1 MSMLGLFDPENQ
13 QSEGRRK
20 LAQGV
25 LFGGGLAGASAVVL
39 ALIELVRSNPDK
51 GFMLLEKWGPWY
63 FLAMFCVWA
72 LNGIA
77 MRILDV
83 TSEVGE
89 RFAGSMDRIADEQV
103 KLAEAARDQAESMK
117 RSADRDDRDHERMAT
132 LVDYSG
138 QQSREAAE
146 QSRQTAETVSAMH
159 DVLSRIAAQM
169 NVSTRKDG

>member
-1 MSMLGLFDPENQ
+1 MAFLSLFDPEKQ
-13 QSEGRRK
+13 QTEGRRK
-20 LAQGV
+20 LAQGI
-25 LFGGGLAGASAVVL
+25 LFGGGLAGASGVVL
-39 ALIELVRSNPDK
+39 ALIELIKANPDK
-51 GFMLLEKWGPWY
+51 GFLLLEKWGPWY

-83 TSEVGE
+83 ASEVGE
-89 RFAGSMDRIADEQV
+89 RFATSMDRIADEQV
-103 KLAEAARDQAESMK
+103 KLAEAAQDQAESMK

-146 QSRQTAETVSAMH
+146 QSRQTSATVAAMH
-159 DVLSRIAAQM
+159 DVVVRMAAQM
-169 NVSTRKDG
+169 NVSTKKDG